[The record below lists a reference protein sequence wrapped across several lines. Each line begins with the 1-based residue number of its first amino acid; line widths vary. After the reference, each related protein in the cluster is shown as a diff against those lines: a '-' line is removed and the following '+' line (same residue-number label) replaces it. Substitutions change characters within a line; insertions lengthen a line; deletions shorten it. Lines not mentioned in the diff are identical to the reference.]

1 MKHLKTFFLGSAL
14 LCSAV
19 CMAQTQKKTT
29 HIIGEVNGYRPVSIT
44 LTRVEDD
51 KRVNEGH
58 EIPFRDGRFT
68 FDYTSD
74 KPEVLQLVVYLGDGS
89 GRYTEFFAEG
99 DTVQVKFY
107 AGEVPEMLSS
117 SPLNK
122 QQQQADEEIY
132 STLRPLGKKLRKM
145 EKDGLDMTPEAQQLK
160 KKILEARENNSPD
173 SIVLPLIEEARRMDE
188 EGRMYTPEYRETE
201 KLYGEAYR
209 QSFIDQREYARNHPD
224 PVGLYN
230 LYYAAERCK
239 EGEDKEI
246 IDIYQSVFDGKL
258 PDFHL
263 SDYMNIWCASRQ
275 IRVGGTFYDF
285 TAPDPDGNDH
295 RLSEEINGKIALI
308 DLWASWCGPCRRK
321 AKSMIPVYEEYKD
334 KGFTIVG
341 VARENKADD
350 MRIALEHDK
359 YPWLN
364 LLELRDRAKIWRH
377 YGAGNAGGKTILVDK
392 DGTILAIEP
401 DADEVK
407 SILETKL
414 KQ

>member
-1 MKHLKTFFLGSAL
+1 MKQLKTFFLCSAL
-14 LCSAV
+14 LYSAV
-19 CMAQTQKKTT
+19 CVAQTQKKTT
-29 HIIGEVNGYRPVSIT
+29 HIIGEVNGYRPVFIT

-51 KRVNEGH
+51 ERVNESH
-58 EIPFRDGRFT
+58 EIPFEDGHFT

-74 KPEVLQLVVYLGDGS
+74 KLEVLRLIAHLDDGS

-99 DTVQVKFY
+99 DTVQVKFF
-107 AGEVPEMLSS
+107 AGEVPEIYSTT
-117 SPLNK
+117 PLNK
-122 QQQQADEEIY
+122 QQQQVDEEIY
-132 STLRPLGKKLRKM
+132 RGLRPLGKKLRKM
-145 EKDGLDMTPEAQQLK
+145 EEDGLDMTPEAQLLK

-173 SIVLPLIEEARRMDE
+173 SIILPIIEEARRMDE
-188 EGRMYTPEYRETE
+188 EGRMYTQEYKDAAKQLQEVHQQCLV
-201 KLYGEAYR
+201 K
-209 QSFIDQREYARNHPD
+209 QREYARKHPD

-230 LYYAAERCK
+230 LYDLSRRGKVE
-239 EGEDKEI
+239 EEKEI
-246 IDIYQSVFDGKL
+246 IDIYKSVFDGKL

-263 SDYMNIWCASRQ
+263 SEYMNIWCASRQ

-285 TAPDPDGNDH
+285 TAPDPDGNYH
-295 RLSEEINGKIALI
+295 RLSEEISGKIALI

-341 VARENKADD
+341 VARENEADN

-377 YGAGNAGGKTILVDK
+377 YGAGNAGGKTILVDT
-392 DGTILAIEP
+392 DGTILVIEP

-407 SILETKL
+407 AILETKL